1 VFLGILP
8 FITVSSKKGA
18 AMQEFLDSI
27 PQLLSTYGLKVLTAV
42 LIVLVGNWVA
52 KAIRKGVRRGM
63 ESRKLD
69 GTIINFTCSVT
80 YALLMAFIVVAA
92 LSQIGVQTSSIVAIL
107 GASAL
112 AVGLALQGSLSN
124 LAAGV
129 LLMVTR
135 PFKAGDYVEAGG
147 QAGVVQAISLLNST
161 LKSIDNKKVIV
172 PNSSI
177 ISASIINYTAEQ
189 VRRVDLKVGVSYK
202 SDLRKVRQ
210 VLMDEITKNEKV
222 LKDPAP
228 MVGVLEMADSSVNL
242 VVRPWVRTA
251 DYWDVYFAL
260 TENIKLR
267 LDAEGI
273 GIPFPQTDVHLYR
286 AD

>member
-1 VFLGILP
+1 
-8 FITVSSKKGA
+8 
-18 AMQEFLDSI
+18 MQEFLDSL

-42 LIVLVGNWVA
+42 LIVLVGSWVA
-52 KAIRKGVRRGM
+52 KAIRKGVRKGM

-69 GTIINFTCSVT
+69 GTIINFISSVS

-92 LSQIGVQTSSIVAIL
+92 LSQLGVQTSSIVAIL

-210 VLMDEITKNEKV
+210 VLMDEITKNDKV

-242 VVRPWVRTA
+242 VVRPWVKTS

>member
-1 VFLGILP
+1 
-8 FITVSSKKGA
+8 
-18 AMQEFLDSI
+18 MQEFLDSL
-27 PQLLSTYGLKVLTAV
+27 PNMLSTYGLKVLTAV
-42 LIVLVGNWVA
+42 LIVLVGSWIA
-52 KAIRKGVRRGM
+52 KAVKRGIRKGM
-63 ESRKLD
+63 NRKNLD
-69 GTIINFTCSVT
+69 PTITNFTCSVT

-92 LSQIGVQTSSIVAIL
+92 LGQLGVQTSSIVAIL

-135 PFKAGDYVEAGG
+135 PFKAGDYVETAGN
-147 QAGVVQAISLLNST
+147 AGVVETISLLNT
-161 LKSIDNKKVIV
+161 TMKSIDNKKIIV
-172 PNSSI
+172 PNSAI
-177 ISASIINYTAEQ
+177 IGSPIINYTAENR
-189 VRRVDLKVGVSYK
+189 RRVDLKIGVSYK

-210 VLMDEITKNEKV
+210 VLMDEVLKNQKV

-228 MVGVLEMADSSVNL
+228 VVGVVEMAASSVNL
-242 VVRPWVRTA
+242 VVRPWVETA
-251 DYWDVYFAL
+251 DYWEVYFAL

-273 GIPFPQTDVHLYR
+273 GIPFPQTDVHIYR
-286 AD
+286 ED

>member
-1 VFLGILP
+1 
-8 FITVSSKKGA
+8 
-18 AMQEFLDSI
+18 MEEFLNSLPGI
-27 PQLLSTYGLKVLTAV
+27 LSTYGLKVLTAII
-42 LIVLVGNWVA
+42 IVLVGSWIA
-52 KAIRKGVRRGM
+52 KVIRKGIRKGM
-63 ESRKLD
+63 SRKNLD
-69 GTIINFTCSVT
+69 ATITNFTCSVT

-92 LSQIGVQTSSIVAIL
+92 LGQLGVQTSSIVAIL

-135 PFKAGDYVEAGG
+135 PFKAGDYVETAGN
-147 QAGVVQAISLLNST
+147 AGVVEAISLLNTT
-161 LKSIDNKKVIV
+161 LKSIDNKKIIL
-172 PNSSI
+172 PNSGI
-177 ISASIINYTAEQ
+177 IGSPIINYTAEQ
-189 VRRVDLKVGVSYK
+189 KRRVDLKVGVSYK
-202 SDLRKVRQ
+202 SDLRKVRE
-210 VLMDEITKNEKV
+210 VLMDEITRNDKV

-228 MVGVLEMADSSVNL
+228 MVGVVEMAASSVNL
-242 VVRPWVRTA
+242 VVRPWVNTA

-260 TENIKLR
+260 TESIKLR